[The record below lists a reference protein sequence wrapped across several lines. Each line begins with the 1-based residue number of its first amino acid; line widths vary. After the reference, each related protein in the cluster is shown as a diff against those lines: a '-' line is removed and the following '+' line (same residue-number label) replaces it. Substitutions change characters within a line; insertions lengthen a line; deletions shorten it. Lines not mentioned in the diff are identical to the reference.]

1 MAQRSAFVYSP
12 ASSESCERRTG
23 SRRLFGL
30 VQLAQ
35 RWQSSAGSPSEEKKQ
50 LLAAATSPPPVH
62 RGMKGGGVAQ
72 KAPEGRRR
80 PVLVNKAPG
89 TSRTQRARRSR
100 RGRAGR
106 GVRWAR
112 RGHDA
117 CRAHERAGRASL
129 GSVPKV
135 CAVLGTTSG
144 WRGAAALPAPA
155 HGRHKA
161 GRPRD
166 GLRLSPPPQP
176 PNTERRPGPGGCT
189 ATAGPEATGGY
200 RGGGG
205 SRARSAAGR
214 P

>member
-35 RWQSSAGSPSEEKKQ
+35 RWQSSAGSPSEEKK
-50 LLAAATSPPPVH
+50 ATSGGCHQPSSRPQ
-62 RGMKGGGVAQ
+62 RDEGGGVAQ

-106 GVRWAR
+106 GVRWGGHGGGTTPAGPTSVQGGPRWARFRRSVRCWAQRAAGEVLPRCLPQPTAGTKPGGPGTGCGGCGSHPPPPKHRAAPRAR
-112 RGHDA
+112 RLHGY
-117 CRAHERAGRASL
+117 GRA
-129 GSVPKV
+129 
-135 CAVLGTTSG
+135 
-144 WRGAAALPAPA
+144 
-155 HGRHKA
+155 
-161 GRPRD
+161 
-166 GLRLSPPPQP
+166 
-176 PNTERRPGPGGCT
+176 
-189 ATAGPEATGGY
+189 
-200 RGGGG
+200 
-205 SRARSAAGR
+205 
-214 P
+214 